1 MESSGEG
8 QHNRGKEE
16 TKREPTGYP
25 WLQVLRGWHLFSGQK
40 QFFKAGAGLPSAFN
54 HPREQGKLGLS
65 F

>member
-8 QHNRGKEE
+8 RHNQGKEG

-25 WLQVLRGWHLFSGQK
+25 WLQVLRGRCLFSGQK
-40 QFFKAGAGLPSAFN
+40 QFSKAGAGLPSGFN
-54 HPREQGKLGLS
+54 HPREQGRLGPS